1 MKYLLPLITSVA
13 FLAGCATDPQTGQ
26 QSLDPG
32 IRNAM
37 LDVARSALVGL
48 ESSYATTG
56 KFDPTAMAQGALG
69 QVYTVETTNAVNGA
83 ISRVVKDPG
92 YAGALTQAVNSV
104 AAAGA
109 AKGLDDKS
117 AVLIGASLL
126 DNLLQA

>member
-1 MKYLLPLITSVA
+1 
-13 FLAGCATDPQTGQ
+13 
-26 QSLDPG
+26 
-32 IRNAM
+32 M

-126 DNLLQA
+126 DNLLQASKAP